1 MRLQAVVLSDKT
13 RIGVEPPAIVRCPMA
28 EAIVSWVREE
38 AGPRA
43 REFGAPLKSIENS
56 GSFDCRGRNG
66 DASAKLSEH
75 GRANALDLR
84 ALKLANGKVLE
95 LTDPGVPKG
104 FREGLRQ
111 SLCARF
117 TTVLGPGSDGAHE
130 DHIHID
136 LAERRGGYRICQWD
150 VGEGGESAADTPALP
165 KAAVDTPAK
174 RSDGKRGRR

>member
-1 MRLQAVVLSDKT
+1 
-13 RIGVEPPAIVRCPMA
+13 
-28 EAIVSWVREE
+28 
-38 AGPRA
+38 
-43 REFGAPLKSIENS
+43 
-56 GSFDCRGRNG
+56 
-66 DASAKLSEH
+66 
-75 GRANALDLR
+75 
-84 ALKLANGKVLE
+84 LKLADGKVLE

-136 LAERRGGYRICQWD
+136 LAERRGGSRICQWD

-165 KAAVDTPAK
+165 KAAVDTPVK